1 MPKTPMDYS
10 NCCIYKIEHIDD
22 ETLLYVGHTTNF
34 SKRKGEHKN
43 RCNNENANSTYNLK
57 LYQMIRKNGGFEMF
71 KMIEVEKYPCKDRRE
86 AGRREDEIMTEL
98 KASMNMI
105 RASRTQKQYYED
117 NKEKIKE
124 YHKEYY
130 EDNKEKIKE
139 YCENNKE
146 KIKEYHKEYCEKNKE
161 KIKEYKKEYC
171 EDNKEMISKKHK
183 GYYQD
188 NKAIIK
194 DRIKQYY
201 KENTEIKKVY
211 HKEYRQANKDKLNEK
226 VNCECGC
233 EIVKTHLKR
242 HQATKKHIDIMN
254 KK

>member
-1 MPKTPMDYS
+1 MPKTAMDYS
-10 NCCIYKIEHIDD
+10 KCSIYKIEHIENDN
-22 ETLLYVGHTTNF
+22 LVYVGHTINF
-34 SKRKGEHKN
+34 SKRKGSHKSI
-43 RCNNENANSTYNLK
+43 CKNENNKNYNLK
-57 LYQMIRKNGGFEMF
+57 VYQMIRDNGGWDMF
-71 KMIEVEKYPCKDRRE
+71 KMIEVEKYPCNDKRE
-86 AGRREDEIMTEL
+86 AERREDKIMKEL

-105 RASRTQKQYYED
+105 RASRTHKQYYED
-117 NKEKIKE
+117 NKEKI
-124 YHKEYY
+124 KEYY

-146 KIKEYHKEYCEKNKE
+146 KIKEY
-161 KIKEYKKEYC
+161 KKEYYQ
-171 EDNKEMISKKHK
+171 DNRERIEEYKK

-188 NKAIIK
+188 NKEIIK
-194 DRIKQYY
+194 DRVKQYY

-242 HQATKKHIDIMN
+242 HKATKKHIDIMN